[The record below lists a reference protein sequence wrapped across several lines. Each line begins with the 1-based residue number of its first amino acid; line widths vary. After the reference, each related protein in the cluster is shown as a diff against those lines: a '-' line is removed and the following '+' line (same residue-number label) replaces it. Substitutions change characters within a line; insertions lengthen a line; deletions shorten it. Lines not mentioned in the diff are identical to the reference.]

1 MHVAAFLVTCSYSI
15 LIMEIIDW
23 KLTWNYIYIYVYMG
37 AMSTGKNFFF
47 FSPLHGIHMCVL
59 NVKSLVM
66 EGGNSLSY
74 WVH

>member
-1 MHVAAFLVTCSYSI
+1 
-15 LIMEIIDW
+15 ME
-23 KLTWNYIYIYVYMG
+23 LYIYIYIYIYIYMG